1 MFKKSLLGLTLV
13 LSMLLMTA
21 NPTSAAE
28 KERDGKLEV
37 GKPAPAF
44 ELKGLDGE
52 TTYKLADYRGQ
63 FVVITFQSATCPWER
78 AYQPALNAYAT
89 EYGKQTVEID
99 GKEKP
104 KFVFLAIN
112 ANFNEKPD
120 QIKAMA
126 EKEKMTYPILKDPGN
141 KVADAY
147 SALTTPHIYIV
158 DPAGNLAYQGGIEK
172 APRSP
177 SQATKSE
184 EQYLKP
190 VLNALGS
197 GSEVPYTDT
206 ISIGCTIKR
215 EKKQAS

>member
-1 MFKKSLLGLTLV
+1 MLKRSLLGLTLV
-13 LSMLLMTA
+13 LSMLLLTA
-21 NPTSAAE
+21 GQATAE
-28 KERDGKLEV
+28 KAAREGKLEV
-37 GKPAPAF
+37 GKPAPTF

-63 FVVITFQSATCPWER
+63 YVIITFQSATCPWER
-78 AYQPALNAYAT
+78 AYQPTLNGYAT
-89 EYGKQTVEID
+89 EYSKQTVEID

-112 ANFNEKPD
+112 SNYNEKPE

-126 EKEKMTYPILKDPGN
+126 EKEKMTYPILKDYGN

-158 DPAGNLAYQGGIEK
+158 DPEGNLAYQGGIEK

-177 SQATKSE
+177 REATQSK

-190 VLNALGS
+190 VLDAMGS
-197 GSEVPYTDT
+197 GSELPFTDT

-215 EKKQAS
+215 EKKTS